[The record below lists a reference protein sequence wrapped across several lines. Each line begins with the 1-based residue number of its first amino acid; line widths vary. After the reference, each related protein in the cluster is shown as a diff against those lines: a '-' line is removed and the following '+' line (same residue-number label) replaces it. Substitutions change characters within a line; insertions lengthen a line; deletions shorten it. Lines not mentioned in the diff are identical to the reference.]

1 MNNIGEVCLDL
12 KSLGGVKMIYI
23 KLTKIVVL
31 HSNV

>member
-1 MNNIGEVCLDL
+1 MRLDL

-31 HSNV
+31 HSNVQN